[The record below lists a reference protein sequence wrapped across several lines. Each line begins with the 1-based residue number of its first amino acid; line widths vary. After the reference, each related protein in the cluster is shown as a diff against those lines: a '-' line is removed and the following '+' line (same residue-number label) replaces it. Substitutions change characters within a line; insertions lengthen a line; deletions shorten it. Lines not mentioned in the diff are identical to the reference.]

1 MAIRISPYT
10 GERSNEMTI
19 AVYPG
24 SFDPITNGHID
35 IVKRASSL
43 FDRLIIAVYD
53 RPEKNLLFSVD
64 ERIELARTASEDIPN
79 VSVQAFSGLVVHFI
93 HQMKADVMIR
103 GLRANSD
110 FEREFE
116 MALMNHKLAPDIELV
131 CLMTSAKYQFI
142 SSSVIK
148 EVARLGGCLEDMVP
162 AHVAGALITKYAD
175 YIREVEKRTGR
186 EYNNHNPRT

>member
-1 MAIRISPYT
+1 
-10 GERSNEMTI
+10 MTI

-35 IVKRASSL
+35 IVKRACAL
-43 FDRLIIAVYD
+43 FDSLIVAIYD

-64 ERIELARTASEDIPN
+64 ERIALAQTASEDIPN
-79 VSVQAFSGLVVHFI
+79 VSVRAFSGLVVDFI
-93 HQMKADVMIR
+93 HHMKADVMIR
-103 GLRANSD
+103 GLRATSD

-148 EVARLGGCLEDMVP
+148 EVARLGGCLDGMVP
-162 AHVAGALITKYAD
+162 DHVAEALTRKYAET
-175 YIREVEKRTGR
+175 YTRG
-186 EYNNHNPRT
+186 